1 VDLFRERHWDL
12 VGKAWLWYTISVS
25 LALIGGVV
33 WMVKGLNLG
42 IDFTGGAIL
51 KYEFERPLDN
61 APNGTVGA
69 MTEARKAAAQ
79 LGYTKSQVQVADVDW
94 LIVRIGELDGERQRQ
109 AQINL
114 KSALEKR
121 LSGTCGAVSEA
132 SDVEFVGP
140 VVGEDLKRGA
150 RWALILGCGL
160 ILVYIS
166 ARYRFRFAVA
176 AIIALVHDVLI
187 LCGVMAL
194 LRVELNSPFVA
205 AILTIIG
212 YSINDTVVIF
222 DRIREN
228 MTLHRQAP
236 FDSMVNASLLQ
247 TMARSLNTVAT
258 TLITLILLFFFGGAT
273 IRSFALALVV
283 GIASG
288 CYSSIFNASQLLCTW
303 QRMWHA
309 EAGDRL
315 YWRAILALAPALVIA
330 LVLYPLVGTLHLD
343 EIVRAGWQGAFT
355 WKHAARLVL
364 TPGAGLQFV
373 AEFLGPGYWVAVL
386 SWGIGLFLTRYFSTS
401 ALRVLAG
408 VPAARGRTVAGRVG
422 ALRPDVAAQRRAAAE
437 AALQGG
443 AAGSAEGVMQAA
455 SAAAA
460 DQAREDRRERR
471 KQRKAK
477 EKRRP
482 GKRKK
487 RF

>member
-1 VDLFRERHWDL
+1 MDLFRDRRWDL
-12 VGKAWLWYTISVS
+12 VGKAWLWYTISVT
-25 LALIGGVV
+25 LTVVGGAV
-33 WMVKGLNLG
+33 WMGKGLNLG

-51 KYEFERPLDN
+51 KYEFERPLSD
-61 APNGTVGA
+61 APNGVLGA
-69 MTEARKAAAQ
+69 MAAAREAATR
-79 LGYTKSQVQVADVDW
+79 LGYARSQVQVADVNW
-94 LIVRIGELDGERQRQ
+94 LIVRIGELDGDRQRQ
-109 AQINL
+109 AQVNL
-114 KSALEKR
+114 KEALEAA
-121 LSGTCGAVSEA
+121 LGGSCGAISEA

-150 RWALILGCGL
+150 KWALILGCGL
-160 ILVYIS
+160 ILIYVS
-166 ARYRFRFAVA
+166 VRYRFRFAVA
-176 AIIALVHDVLI
+176 AVIALVHDVLV

-228 MTLHRQAP
+228 MSIHRQAP
-236 FDSMVNASLLQ
+236 FDSTVNASLLQ

-258 TLITLILLFFFGGAT
+258 TLFTLIMLYFFGGAT
-273 IRSFALALVV
+273 IRSFALALIV

-303 QRMWHA
+303 RRMWDN
-309 EAGDRL
+309 EAGDKL
-315 YWRAILALAPALVIA
+315 WWRALLAVAPAVPIGLILDPALRWLHIGELSVFRVI
-330 LVLYPLVGTLHLD
+330 
-343 EIVRAGWQGAFT
+343 
-355 WKHAARLVL
+355 K
-364 TPGAGLQFV
+364 
-373 AEFLGPGYWVAVL
+373 PGYAVAVL
-386 SWGIGLFLTRYFSTS
+386 SWVIGFVLTRYFSTN

-408 VPAARGRTVAGRVG
+408 VPSARGRTVAGRIG
-422 ALRPDVAAQRRAAAE
+422 AQRAQVTPQQRAAAE
-437 AALQGG
+437 AAIRGSQS
-443 AAGSAEGVMQAA
+443 ASAEGVMQAA

-460 DQAREDRRERR
+460 EQAREERRERR

>member
-1 VDLFRERHWDL
+1 MDLFRDRRWDL
-12 VGKAWLWYTISVS
+12 VGKAWLWYTISVG
-25 LALIGGVV
+25 LAVGGGVV

-51 KYEFERPLDN
+51 KYEFEQPLSN
-61 APNGTVGA
+61 APNGALGA
-69 MTEARKAAAQ
+69 MAVARRAAAEV
-79 LGYTKSQVQVADVDW
+79 GYPKSQVQVADVNW

-109 AQINL
+109 AQASL
-114 KSALEKR
+114 RKALGEAF
-121 LSGTCGAVSEA
+121 SGSCGPITEA

-150 RWALILGCGL
+150 KWALILGCGL

-166 ARYRFRFAVA
+166 VRYRFRFAVA
-176 AIIALVHDVLI
+176 AVIALVHDVLI

-194 LRVELNSPFVA
+194 LRIELNSPFVA
-205 AILTIIG
+205 AVLTIIG

-236 FDSMVNASLLQ
+236 FDSTVNASLLQ

-273 IRSFALALVV
+273 IKSFALALIV

-303 QRMWHA
+303 QRMWQS
-309 EAGDRL
+309 EVGEKL
-315 YWRAILALAPALVIA
+315 YWRALLAIAPAIGIA
-330 LVLYPLVGTLHLD
+330 LLLYPLVPMVNLGAIIQAKWTGAL
-343 EIVRAGWQGAFT
+343 EWQ
-355 WKHAARLVL
+355 HVVRLVL
-364 TPGAGLQFV
+364 APGAGLQFV
-373 AEFLGPGYWVAVL
+373 GEFLGSGYYVAVL
-386 SWGIGLFLTRYFSTS
+386 AWGIGLFLTRYFSVG

-408 VPAARGRTVAGRVG
+408 VPAARGRTVGGRVG
-422 ALRPDVAAQRRAAAE
+422 APRGQVTVGQRAAAE
-437 AALQGG
+437 AAVQ
-443 AAGSAEGVMQAA
+443 ASQAGTAEGAMQAA
-455 SAAAA
+455 SAAAVEH
-460 DQAREDRRERR
+460 AREERR
-471 KQRKAK
+471 QRRRDKKAK

-482 GKRKK
+482 GRRKK